1 MIINDRKIFIFE
13 NTVAPITMTAK
24 ILGTIFLFL
33 AVCNGVLGQ
42 TIFENSRF
50 KFQASIPDD
59 WMLRQEIK
67 ADTLNYTIVG
77 WGMPKVYTEMDKH
90 EVENAVSITAIEH
103 PRIKNLDDLVKA
115 EFNRVKNA
123 GTILNQVQIDSV
135 EHTAYITNTLM
146 KNVSYVSQQY
156 FIFKNGRGYIVTFT
170 ATVGT
175 FSINA
180 PKFEE
185 FYKTVVIL

>member
-1 MIINDRKIFIFE
+1 MKATLIFP
-13 NTVAPITMTAK
+13 V
-24 ILGTIFLFL
+24 LLFL
-33 AVCNGVLGQ
+33 AVCNGALGQ
-42 TIFENSRF
+42 SIFENSKF

-59 WMLRQEIK
+59 WILRQEIK

-77 WGMPKVYTEMDKH
+77 WGLPKVYTEMDKH

-115 EFNRVKNA
+115 EFNRVKNI
-123 GTILNQVQIDSV
+123 GTILNQVKIDSV
-135 EHTAYITNTLM
+135 EHTAYVTNTLM

-170 ATVGT
+170 ATPGT
-175 FSINA
+175 FSINV
-180 PKFEE
+180 PKFEA
-185 FYKTVVIL
+185 FYKTVVIP